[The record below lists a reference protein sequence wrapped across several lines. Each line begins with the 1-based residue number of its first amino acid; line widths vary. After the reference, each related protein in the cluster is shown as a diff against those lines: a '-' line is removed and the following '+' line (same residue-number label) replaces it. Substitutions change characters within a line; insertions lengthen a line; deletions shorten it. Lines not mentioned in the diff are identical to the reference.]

1 MEFKGLVACR
11 AGVGSSLMLKIK
23 LNQVISENKLPI
35 KIEHGSLDAVSG
47 FNGQLLITL
56 SDVADELAAKKLPQT
71 IIGIDNIMDKAEILK
86 NSEIKYFSLIAESV
100 KKNAATLI
108 KEPSDVID
116 KYSSHIN
123 KYLDII
129 IILIIN
135 KIY

>member
-86 NSEIKYFSLIAESV
+86 KLTAFIEASK
-100 KKNAATLI
+100 
-108 KEPSDVID
+108 
-116 KYSSHIN
+116 
-123 KYLDII
+123 
-129 IILIIN
+129 
-135 KIY
+135 

>member
-11 AGVGSSLMLKIK
+11 PGVGSSLMLKIK

-86 NSEIKYFSLIAESV
+86 KLTAFIEASK
-100 KKNAATLI
+100 
-108 KEPSDVID
+108 
-116 KYSSHIN
+116 
-123 KYLDII
+123 
-129 IILIIN
+129 
-135 KIY
+135 